1 MSTPIL
7 RALGVVKT
15 YRTGAAAVTALAELD
30 LDVDDGEF
38 VAVMG
43 PSGSGKTTL
52 LNCLS
57 GLDDIDRGRVEFDGQ
72 VLHEMSDVE
81 RTRQRAQTMGFVFQ
95 AFNLIPVFD
104 AAENVELPLLL
115 AGARPDEARRRA
127 VETLDR
133 VGLGHRVEHRPME
146 LSGGEQQRVAIA
158 RALAGAPRLVW
169 ADEPT
174 GALDSE
180 TAASVMELLRDLH
193 ADGLTLV
200 LVTHDPEIG
209 ASAQRL
215 IRMVD
220 GRIVEDRRSAG
231 TTRDQRLRRAEQ
243 MTR

>member
-1 MSTPIL
+1 
-7 RALGVVKT
+7 
-15 YRTGAAAVTALAELD
+15 
-30 LDVDDGEF
+30 
-38 VAVMG
+38 
-43 PSGSGKTTL
+43 
-52 LNCLS
+52 
-57 GLDDIDRGRVEFDGQ
+57 
-72 VLHEMSDVE
+72 
-81 RTRQRAQTMGFVFQ
+81 VFQ

-133 VGLGHRVEHRPME
+133 VGLGHRVGHRPME